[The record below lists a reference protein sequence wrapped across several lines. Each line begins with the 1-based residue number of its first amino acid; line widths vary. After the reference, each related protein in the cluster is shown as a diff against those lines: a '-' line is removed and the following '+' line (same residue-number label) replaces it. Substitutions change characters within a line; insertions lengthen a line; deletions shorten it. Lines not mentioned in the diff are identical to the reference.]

1 MQTHLDEFSR
11 RLTSIVILVIIL
23 SGVWSFSID
32 EILRYLLERLD
43 PCEES
48 CVNIFSPYEW
58 AGTRWLSAALLGLFT
73 AAPYAMMQAYAFA
86 KPGLLPS
93 ERRGLIVWMIMMWV
107 LAFGSLVFTINE
119 FLPWL
124 YSYGHT
130 FNQDTGLVGRYD
142 AAEMLRIS
150 ISIAWAMIL
159 ILAAMSVV
167 TIAGLSKLLWSGN
180 SGWWRLRIHGIMLML
195 LWLVIPMDFP
205 GLLFT
210 LTIVASGLVELIGWK
225 SFRAPMPVGYG
236 LKELLDIEGRI
247 HRVLYVNCSC
257 CGTTPTNIKPLQGM
271 GQINYSEVC
280 RKIEQQNHLLDAIKR
295 FGATKAV
302 FSGCTIDSFP
312 VSYIDSLRFLGCDT
326 KSLDLA
332 HIAVIRTNG
341 DLIDS
346 QLAMAWQIGPWS
358 ERSAIERCII
368 LIEESNIT
376 YIKYGESIPFGL
388 NLQPNEAWISN
399 PSESLIHDL
408 KRLGISVDQLN

>member
-11 RLTSIVILVIIL
+11 RLTSVVILVVIL

-43 PCEES
+43 PCEDS
-48 CVNIFSPYEW
+48 CVNIFSPDEW
-58 AGTRWLSAALLGLFT
+58 AGTRWLSAALLGLFS

-93 ERRGLIVWMIMMWV
+93 ERRGLVVWMIMMWI

-124 YSYGHT
+124 YSYGHS

-167 TIAGLSKLLWSGN
+167 TIAGISKLLWSGN
-180 SGWWRLRIHGIMLML
+180 ASWWRLRIHGIMLML
-195 LWLVIPMDFP
+195 LWLVIPMDLP

-225 SFRAPMPVGYG
+225 SFRSPMPVGYG

-247 HRVLYVNCSC
+247 HRILYVNCSC
-257 CGTTPTNIKPLQGM
+257 CGTTPTNIQPLQGM
-271 GQINYSEVC
+271 GQINYSQVC
-280 RKIEQQNHLLDAIKR
+280 REIEQQNHLIDAVKR
-295 FGATKAV
+295 FGATKVV
-302 FSGCTIDSFP
+302 FSGCVVDSFP
-312 VSYIDSLRFLGCDT
+312 PSYIDSLRFLGCDAE
-326 KSLDLA
+326 SLNLA
-332 HIAVIRTNG
+332 QISVIRTDG
-341 DLIDS
+341 YSIDAE
-346 QLAMAWQIGPWS
+346 LAMAWQIGPWS
-358 ERSAIERCII
+358 EKSAKERCIA
-368 LIEESNIT
+368 LLQNGNIT
-376 YIKYGESIPFGL
+376 DVKCGKSIPFGL

-399 PSESLIHDL
+399 PTKLLIRDL
-408 KRLGISVDQLN
+408 ENMGLFVDIVD